1 MSDIDSRRAVRI
13 VLLAAIVAVLGAAK
27 LAYLPGTGPFGTDG
41 SFYVNVARNVQEGA
55 GLKTNVSL
63 YHYGQT
69 ELPTRSPLIYPVWP
83 ALLGAAGSVV
93 GLFEAV
99 NVLPPL
105 FYVLDLILFYVLVSR
120 LASPVRAAAGVAA
133 LQMVLLGVN
142 VQFFGTTS
150 YPYTEGLAFFFALL
164 ALLAFDRGHAAAAG
178 LLCGLALLT
187 RTQMVLVGI
196 GIAVAVIWSAV
207 RDRRN
212 ARQAIAFLGVY
223 ALMVACWQFFF
234 VRVATS
240 PTVPLP
246 AFAMW
251 NETSGVADWLRQRVE
266 GVIVSLTPWSPFSYF
281 AIFNAAFL
289 LPLAAI
295 PVALVRWWRTKTF
308 APRPLAIACS
318 VTALGTF
325 ASLNLYHHVSGF
337 LVPWL
342 FGYRHALPMIFGIA
356 VAAVY
361 LPRVVTYV
369 CLSIAI
375 VFGVLGIVDLVTT
388 PRVFTPAPA
397 EARMIAWLEGQQP
410 RPVVLTARAQHLSA
424 YSHASIHWTECRT
437 GRDMTR
443 LMLQRLPIQY
453 VIVYPGEERC
463 EFLRGLRD
471 VLDVRT
477 SFGEGRERIVI
488 LSVRGATPPAPVP
501 ASTRSARTPPG

>member
-1 MSDIDSRRAVRI
+1 MSDIDSRRAARL

-41 SFYVNVARNVQEGA
+41 SFYVNVARNVQEGI

-69 ELPTRSPLIYPVWP
+69 ELPTRTPLIYPLWP
-83 ALLGAAGSVV
+83 LLLGFAGRAI
-93 GLFEAV
+93 GLLAAV
-99 NVLPPL
+99 NYLPPL
-105 FYVLDLILFYVLVSR
+105 FYVLDLILVYMLVNR
-120 LASPVRAAAGVAA
+120 LAPSDSIFTHGHLFA
-133 LQMVLLGVN
+133 LLLGVN

-150 YPYTEGLAFFFALL
+150 FPYTEGLGFFFALL
-164 ALLAFDRGHAAAAG
+164 ALIALDRRWGAAAG

-196 GIAVAVIWSAV
+196 GIAVAFLWSAL
-207 RDRRN
+207 RERRHV
-212 ARQAIAFLGVY
+212 RQAIAFFGVY
-223 ALMVACWQFFF
+223 ALMVACWQLFF
-234 VRVATS
+234 VRVPSS

-246 AFAMW
+246 PFAMW
-251 NETSGVADWLRQRVE
+251 NETSGIADWLRQRLE

-281 AIFNAAFL
+281 AIFHAAFV
-289 LPLAAI
+289 LPLVAI
-295 PVALVRWWRTKTF
+295 PVALVRWWRTKSF
-308 APRPLAIACS
+308 APRPLAIACA
-318 VTALGTF
+318 VTALGTY

-356 VAAVY
+356 VAAAY

-369 CLSIAI
+369 CCAIAI
-375 VFGVLGIVDLVTT
+375 GVGIFAIVDLVTA
-388 PRVFTPAPA
+388 PRVFTPTPA
-397 EARMIAWLEGQQP
+397 EAQMIAWLERQEP

-437 GRDMTR
+437 GREMTR

-463 EFLRGLRD
+463 EFLRSLRD
-471 VLDVRT
+471 LLEVRT
-477 SFGEGRERIVI
+477 SFGTGRDRVVV
-488 LSVRGATPPAPVP
+488 LSVRRATPPAPVP
-501 ASTRSARTPPG
+501 ASSRAARTPPG